1 MSKILFL
8 GTASAL
14 LVFAGCSRN
23 HQATASASAQPVAQ
37 APAAPSSVS
46 VAPEPT
52 AVLPAMDATQPLPEP
67 WRPQVVND
75 HMGGAMVLKRNS
87 SDGKYD
93 LVILE
98 KGALSFVS
106 FTRHDRWESVHDQA
120 AKGKLMN
127 LRMEFE
133 DGQVKHVEW
142 DELEAGTENLHG
154 VLWAYPAN
162 SDSVGGDQLLMQDMM
177 KHKAML
183 VEIEPGVT
191 TQFSLSGLEHEM
203 SRIHL
208 TRPEP
213 VLAASQNP
221 E

>member
-1 MSKILFL
+1 MRKVLFL
-8 GTASAL
+8 GSTSIL
-14 LVFAGCSRN
+14 LILAGCSGN
-23 HQATASASAQPVAQ
+23 HSVTASVNARTAEPP
-37 APAAPSSVS
+37 PAASPSVP

-52 AVLPAMDATQPLPEP
+52 TPLPVLDATQPLPQP

-106 FTRHDRWESVHDQA
+106 FTKHDRWESVHDKA

-127 LRMEFE
+127 LRLEFE
-133 DGQVKHVEW
+133 DKQVKHAEW
-142 DELEAGTENLHG
+142 DELGAGTEDLHG
-154 VLWAYPAN
+154 VLWSYPAN
-162 SDSVGGDQLLMQDMM
+162 SDAVGGDQLLMQDMM

-191 TQFSLSGLEHEM
+191 TQFNLTGLANEM
-203 SRIHL
+203 SRIRL
-208 TRPEP
+208 TQPEP
-213 VLAASQNP
+213 VLSASKTV